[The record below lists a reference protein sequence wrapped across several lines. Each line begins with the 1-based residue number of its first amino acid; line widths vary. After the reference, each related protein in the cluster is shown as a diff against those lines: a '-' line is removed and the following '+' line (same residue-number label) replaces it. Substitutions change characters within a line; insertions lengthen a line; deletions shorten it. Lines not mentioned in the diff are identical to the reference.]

1 MMGHLEVK
9 NKACFYGKIG
19 KYPAEIICYACA
31 VMCYLA
37 GLNADG
43 DKERLLGGV
52 NVTLQISS
60 KLLLAKP
67 MQPKVW

>member
-1 MMGHLEVK
+1 MGHLEVK

-19 KYPAEIICYACA
+19 NYPAEIICYACT
-31 VMCYLA
+31 VMCCLA

-43 DKERLLGGV
+43 DKETLLEGA

-67 MQPKVW
+67 RQPKVW